1 MPLIGND
8 ISPAFESVPTRQEFS
23 GDGSTTTFTL
33 NQTVS
38 SEQDIVVSVDGVVQE
53 PTGAYT
59 VPDGTT
65 LTFTAAP
72 SNNSGNNVGS
82 IYEPGLDRDFTLAL
96 QNILENQT
104 NLQLIQTNGD
114 LLYEGEIIEIIQA
127 ARNEKDAIIINAG
140 GYTHTS
146 IAILDSLRAFTG
158 LIYEV
163 HISNIYNREY
173 YRRKSYIS
181 LISNGVIC
189 GLGILGYEIAID
201 AISLK

>member
-1 MPLIGND
+1 MSKKKILIVNGPN
-8 ISPAFESVPTRQEFS
+8 INLLGQREKSVYGELTYKA
-23 GDGSTTTFTL
+23 L
-33 NQTVS
+33 K
-38 SEQDIVVSVDGVVQE
+38 
-53 PTGAYT
+53 
-59 VPDGTT
+59 TT
-65 LTFTAAP
+65 LMKYGRKKKLDITLFQ
-72 SNNSGNNVGS
+72 SN
-82 IYEPGLDRDFTLAL
+82 
-96 QNILENQT
+96 
-104 NLQLIQTNGD
+104 
-114 LLYEGEIIEIIQA
+114 YEGEIIDIIQA
-127 ARNEKDAIIINAG
+127 ARNKKDAIIINAG

-201 AISLK
+201 AVSLK

>member
-1 MPLIGND
+1 MSKKKILIVNGPN
-8 ISPAFESVPTRQEFS
+8 INLLGQREKNVYGELTYKA
-23 GDGSTTTFTL
+23 L
-33 NQTVS
+33 K
-38 SEQDIVVSVDGVVQE
+38 
-53 PTGAYT
+53 
-59 VPDGTT
+59 TT
-65 LTFTAAP
+65 LIKYGRKKNLDITFFQ
-72 SNNSGNNVGS
+72 SN
-82 IYEPGLDRDFTLAL
+82 
-96 QNILENQT
+96 
-104 NLQLIQTNGD
+104 
-114 LLYEGEIIEIIQA
+114 YEGGIIDIIQS
-127 ARNEKDAIIINAG
+127 ARNKKDAIIINAG

-201 AISLK
+201 AVSLK

>member
-1 MPLIGND
+1 MSKKKILIINGPNINLLGQREKNVYGELTYKVLKTKLIKYGRKKNLD
-8 ISPAFESVPTRQEFS
+8 ITIFQ
-23 GDGSTTTFTL
+23 
-33 NQTVS
+33 
-38 SEQDIVVSVDGVVQE
+38 
-53 PTGAYT
+53 
-59 VPDGTT
+59 
-65 LTFTAAP
+65 
-72 SNNSGNNVGS
+72 SN
-82 IYEPGLDRDFTLAL
+82 
-96 QNILENQT
+96 
-104 NLQLIQTNGD
+104 
-114 LLYEGEIIEIIQA
+114 YEGEIIDIIQA
-127 ARNEKDAIIINAG
+127 ARNKKDAIIINAG

-201 AISLK
+201 AISFK

>member
-1 MPLIGND
+1 MSKKKILIVNGPNINLLGQREKNVYGELTYKAFKTELIKYGRKKNLD
-8 ISPAFESVPTRQEFS
+8 ISFFQ
-23 GDGSTTTFTL
+23 
-33 NQTVS
+33 
-38 SEQDIVVSVDGVVQE
+38 
-53 PTGAYT
+53 
-59 VPDGTT
+59 
-65 LTFTAAP
+65 
-72 SNNSGNNVGS
+72 SN
-82 IYEPGLDRDFTLAL
+82 
-96 QNILENQT
+96 
-104 NLQLIQTNGD
+104 
-114 LLYEGEIIEIIQA
+114 YEGEIIDIIQA
-127 ARNEKDAIIINAG
+127 AQNKKDAIIINAA

-201 AISLK
+201 AVSLK

>member
-1 MPLIGND
+1 MSKKKILIINGPNINLLGQREKNVYGELTYKELETKLIKYGRKKKLD
-8 ISPAFESVPTRQEFS
+8 I
-23 GDGSTTTFTL
+23 TL
-33 NQTVS
+33 FQ
-38 SEQDIVVSVDGVVQE
+38 
-53 PTGAYT
+53 
-59 VPDGTT
+59 
-65 LTFTAAP
+65 
-72 SNNSGNNVGS
+72 SN
-82 IYEPGLDRDFTLAL
+82 
-96 QNILENQT
+96 
-104 NLQLIQTNGD
+104 
-114 LLYEGEIIEIIQA
+114 YEGEIIDIIQA
-127 ARNEKDAIIINAG
+127 AQNKKDAIIINAA

-201 AISLK
+201 AVSLE

>member
-1 MPLIGND
+1 MSKKKILIVNGPN
-8 ISPAFESVPTRQEFS
+8 INLLGQREKNVYGELTYKC
-23 GDGSTTTFTL
+23 L
-33 NQTVS
+33 K
-38 SEQDIVVSVDGVVQE
+38 
-53 PTGAYT
+53 
-59 VPDGTT
+59 TT
-65 LTFTAAP
+65 LIKYGRKKNLDITFFQ
-72 SNNSGNNVGS
+72 SN
-82 IYEPGLDRDFTLAL
+82 
-96 QNILENQT
+96 
-104 NLQLIQTNGD
+104 
-114 LLYEGEIIEIIQA
+114 YEGKIIDIIQA
-127 ARNEKDAIIINAG
+127 ARNKKDAIIINAG

-201 AISLK
+201 AVS

>member
-1 MPLIGND
+1 MSKKKILIVNGPN
-8 ISPAFESVPTRQEFS
+8 INLLGQREKNVYGELTYKS
-23 GDGSTTTFTL
+23 L
-33 NQTVS
+33 K
-38 SEQDIVVSVDGVVQE
+38 
-53 PTGAYT
+53 
-59 VPDGTT
+59 TT
-65 LTFTAAP
+65 LIKYGRKKNLDITLFQ
-72 SNNSGNNVGS
+72 SN
-82 IYEPGLDRDFTLAL
+82 
-96 QNILENQT
+96 
-104 NLQLIQTNGD
+104 
-114 LLYEGEIIEIIQA
+114 YEGEIIDIIQA
-127 ARNEKDAIIINAG
+127 ARNKKDAIIINAG

-201 AISLK
+201 AVSLK

>member
-1 MPLIGND
+1 MGQREKNVYGELTYK
-8 ISPAFESVPTRQEFS
+8 A
-23 GDGSTTTFTL
+23 L
-33 NQTVS
+33 K
-38 SEQDIVVSVDGVVQE
+38 
-53 PTGAYT
+53 
-59 VPDGTT
+59 TT
-65 LTFTAAP
+65 LIKYSRKKNLDITFFQ
-72 SNNSGNNVGS
+72 SN
-82 IYEPGLDRDFTLAL
+82 
-96 QNILENQT
+96 
-104 NLQLIQTNGD
+104 
-114 LLYEGEIIEIIQA
+114 YEGEMIDIIQA
-127 ARNEKDAIIINAG
+127 ARNKKDAIIINAG

-173 YRRKSYIS
+173 YRRKSYVS